1 MERQSVVLP
10 EGGNMDVAGVIPAK
24 GGLALGLLFVRE
36 GRLVDGRTFFWPD
49 LELAEGPELL
59 WSFLGQFYGPQTSI
73 PPRIVV
79 PCCPKTRFCRECPAS
94 RTLRTPPGA
103 SCPP

>member
-1 MERQSVVLP
+1 M
-10 EGGNMDVAGVIPAK
+10 AGVAPAK

-59 WSFLGQFYGPQTSI
+59 WSFLGQFYGPPNIHS
-73 PPRIVV
+73 PAH
-79 PCCPKTRFCRECPAS
+79 CRAVAARRHGS
-94 RTLRTPPGA
+94 ARNVR
-103 SCPP
+103 